1 MSIDIINKCVRI
13 FLAVLYVYTLRKVCY
28 TFTGGDYMPYNETAY
43 KASQK
48 YKAGNIKR
56 VPLDMQKSTY
66 EEIKAHAEA
75 HSESVNGFIKRAIS
89 ETMERDNGAPTA
101 FEGHTEVI
109 TGEDGV

>member
-1 MSIDIINKCVRI
+1 MCTHIFGSFVCVHI
-13 FLAVLYVYTLRKVCY
+13 SQSVLYFYW
-28 TFTGGDYMPYNETAY
+28 GDYMPYNEIAY

-75 HSESVNGFIKRAIS
+75 RSESVNGFIKRAIS

-101 FEGHTEVI
+101 FEGRTEVI

>member
-1 MSIDIINKCVRI
+1 
-13 FLAVLYVYTLRKVCY
+13 
-28 TFTGGDYMPYNETAY
+28 MPYNETAY

-75 HSESVNGFIKRAIS
+75 RSESVNGFIKRAIS
-89 ETMERDNGAPTA
+89 ETMERDKAA
-101 FEGHTEVI
+101 QAAEEG
-109 TGEDGV
+109 

>member
-1 MSIDIINKCVRI
+1 
-13 FLAVLYVYTLRKVCY
+13 
-28 TFTGGDYMPYNETAY
+28 MPYNETAY

-75 HSESVNGFIKRAIS
+75 RSESVNGFIKRAIS
-89 ETMERDNGAPTA
+89 ETMERDKAA
-101 FEGHTEVI
+101 SAAEE
-109 TGEDGV
+109 EQ